1 MSTIDMSQYWN
12 YVFIPS
18 VVLLLLYLIYAI
30 VSSRGSQIMGPSSVN
45 AYVNS
50 IGRIGKNIR

>member
-1 MSTIDMSQYWN
+1 MSQYWN